1 MQGRWSSPLV
11 AVLIVVCGV
20 VVAADTLVLRNGQ
33 RVSGRLVAVR
43 NGVIEFEEDRGFGT
57 RTVRVDQDEVR
68 TIEFESGRDSSD
80 NRDDSGPPQ
89 RPRGMRERELDVA
102 ARMPW
107 TDTGIQV
114 RNGQTLYFMADGQV
128 RWGRDR
134 RDGPEGESGSPRNPG
149 RPIPSRPGAGLIGR
163 VGDEAPF
170 FIGRD
175 EGPIR
180 VRGSGVLYLGIN
192 DDTFEDNTG
201 AFKVTIYH

>member
-1 MQGRWSSPLV
+1 MQRRWSSPLV
-11 AVLIVVCGV
+11 TVLILVCGV
-20 VVAADTLVLRNGQ
+20 TVAADTLILRNGT

-68 TIEFESGRDSSD
+68 AIEFDSSRNSAD
-80 NRDDSGPPQ
+80 NGVSTQ
-89 RPRGMRERELDVA
+89 RPRGMRERELDVS

-114 RNGQTLYFMADGQV
+114 RNGQTLYFSAGGEV

-134 RDGPEGESGSPRNPG
+134 RDGPEGESGSPRNPS
-149 RPIPSRPGAGLIGR
+149 RPIPSRPGAALIGR

-170 FIGRD
+170 FIGAD

-180 VRGSGVLYLGIN
+180 VRGSGPLYLGIN
-192 DDTFEDNTG
+192 DDTFDDNSG

>member
-1 MQGRWSSPLV
+1 VLLCG
-11 AVLIVVCGV
+11 AVL
-20 VVAADTLVLRNGQ
+20 AADTLVMRNGS
-33 RVSGRLVAVR
+33 RVTGRLIAVR

-68 TIEFESGRDSSD
+68 TIEFDARRDTAD
-80 NRDDSGPPQ
+80 GGQGQ
-89 RPRGMRERELDVA
+89 RPRGLRERELDVT

-114 RNGQTLYFMADGQV
+114 RSGQTLYFTADGQV

-149 RPIPSRPGAGLIGR
+149 RPIPSRPGAALIGR
-163 VGDEAPF
+163 IGDDAPF
-170 FIGRD
+170 FIGND

-180 VRGSGVLYLGIN
+180 ARSSGTLYLGIN
-192 DDTFEDNTG
+192 DDTFEDNSG
-201 AFKVTIYH
+201 AFKVRVYH